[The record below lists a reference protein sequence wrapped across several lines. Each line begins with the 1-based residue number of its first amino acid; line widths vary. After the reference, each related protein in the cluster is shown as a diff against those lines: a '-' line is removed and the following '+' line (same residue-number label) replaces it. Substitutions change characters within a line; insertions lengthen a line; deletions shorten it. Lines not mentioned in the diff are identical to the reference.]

1 MHTGITIITI
11 VIQHESKYNPSNLA
25 MYFSMNRY
33 PASSLSSCT
42 AKLCNRQRI
51 EFTVCKY
58 TSPSN
63 TVKVGLVGICSRI
76 EGIKL
81 TNESIIVAMA
91 PIRLPNDGGN
101 VNIDKLMKL
110 NSQSGI
116 KRVVRT
122 LSGCLDNGI

>member
-1 MHTGITIITI
+1 M
-11 VIQHESKYNPSNLA
+11 
-25 MYFSMNRY
+25 
-33 PASSLSSCT
+33 
-42 AKLCNRQRI
+42 
-51 EFTVCKY
+51 
-58 TSPSN
+58 
-63 TVKVGLVGICSRI
+63 GLVGICSRI